1 VIRAILRLMTRT
13 QHVAG
18 ADAADAQRYARED
31 RVQVAQADPRWAG
44 KWGTVVS
51 VLPGDKLP
59 IRVVIDGEDPED
71 PLGFA
76 VNELVP
82 PGADGAAG

>member
-18 ADAADAQRYARED
+18 ANAADALRYACED
-31 RVQVAQADPRWAG
+31 RVQVAQTDPRWAG
-44 KWGTVVS
+44 QWGTVVS
-51 VLPGDKLP
+51 VRPGHRHSV
-59 IRVVIDGEDPED
+59 RVVIDGEDPQD

-76 VNELVP
+76 VDELVAP
-82 PGADGAAG
+82 GAAGAAG